1 MAIGRQDALKR
12 VIARAPRRGPQ
23 STLNELLLGDVVA
36 WTKTHRAAELAAFS
50 SSVSRTYFGAYRPGT
65 AQRIPPLIST
75 GYGAQYADSERIR
88 ATLVARAALLRSSL
102 VLNQGATVKQVSAPV
117 SQAARI
123 AAGG

>member
-23 STLNELLLGDVVA
+23 GKINELFRGDVLA
-36 WTKTHRAAELAAFS
+36 WTKTTRAAELAAFP
-50 SSVSRTYFGAYRPGT
+50 SSVSRTYFGSYRPGT
-65 AQRIPPLIST
+65 AQRIPPLINT

-88 ATLVARAALLRSSL
+88 GTLVSRAQLFRSSL
-102 VLNQGATVKQVSAPV
+102 ALNQGTTVKQVSAPV